1 MVLKRKIEGVFIFPF
16 VLIGRLISLLR
27 PLKEQYQ
34 IFFLFPFYHT
44 GGAEKYNAALANA
57 ASGRKAIIFFT
68 RKSINTVFLNEFRR
82 SGHRVID
89 ISRYTDNKWI
99 YFTNLIYRGIIT
111 GYINRQT
118 GPAIVYNGQC
128 NFAYKISPWVKKDKV
143 QLEFIHTFNTFSYI
157 RTPFLSYY
165 LKTIS
170 SSKKTLN
177 DHLKH
182 YEQIKV
188 PQEYGSRLT
197 YILYGIDLPDFQKRE
212 DLGASI
218 LHILFAGRST
228 FEKRVH
234 IVAAMAKK
242 AADFKMS
249 VQFDFMGEVK
259 DGIPPDLLPYCNILG
274 TKSGM
279 EIFDTYRSCH
289 ILVVSS
295 LFEGF
300 PFVVMEAMSQ
310 GLAIVSTPVGDVP
323 VHVANYNNG
332 YIIPE
337 LTNEDKIVEE
347 GIQFIKLL
355 LEDRQLLQQI
365 STRNQEEAYAKFNM
379 PVFNKNYQSL
389 FDSIL
394 GN

>member
-1 MVLKRKIEGVFIFPF
+1 
-16 VLIGRLISLLR
+16 
-27 PLKEQYQ
+27 
-34 IFFLFPFYHT
+34 
-44 GGAEKYNAALANA
+44 
-57 ASGRKAIIFFT
+57 
-68 RKSINTVFLNEFRR
+68 
-82 SGHRVID
+82 
-89 ISRYTDNKWI
+89 
-99 YFTNLIYRGIIT
+99 
-111 GYINRQT
+111 
-118 GPAIVYNGQC
+118 
-128 NFAYKISPWVKKDKV
+128 V

-182 YEQIKV
+182 YEEIKV

-212 DLGASI
+212 DLGVSI

-242 AADFKMS
+242 AADLKMP

-259 DGIPPDLLPYCNILG
+259 EGIPADLLPYCNLLG

-337 LTNEDKIVEE
+337 LNDEEKIVDE
-347 GIQFIKLL
+347 GIQFIKMLI
-355 LEDRQLLQQI
+355 EDRQLLQQI
-365 STRNQEEAYAKFNM
+365 SARNQEEGYAKFNM
-379 PVFNKNYQSL
+379 PVFNRNYQSL